1 MEVEFEEQKQHPLV
15 VTDEWNSKQHP
26 LMVTDDWKSKQHPL
40 VVNDEWRS
48 RGTVIECN
56 SYMLHSKIACDVC
69 FRLGSQGR
77 EVVAHKFVLIS
88 RSPVFYAMFYG
99 PVADNS
105 GVVTV
110 PDIDPEIFE
119 MFLRLVGSIL

>member
-26 LMVTDDWKSKQHPL
+26 LVVTDDWKSKQHPL

-69 FRLGSQGR
+69 VITELYSGYALNRYLPYLAISFFHFLTIRLFK
-77 EVVAHKFVLIS
+77 V
-88 RSPVFYAMFYG
+88 
-99 PVADNS
+99 
-105 GVVTV
+105 
-110 PDIDPEIFE
+110 
-119 MFLRLVGSIL
+119 

>member
-1 MEVEFEEQKQHPLV
+1 MEVEFEDQKQHPLV
-15 VTDEWNSKQHP
+15 VTYE
-26 LMVTDDWKSKQHPL
+26 WKSKHYPL

-77 EVVAHKFVLIS
+77 EVMAHKFVLIS

-99 PVADNS
+99 PVADDT

-110 PDIDPEIFE
+110 PDIDPDIFE
-119 MFLRLVGSIL
+119 MFLRLVRSVL